1 MRVRVTAAAL
11 VLLSSIAGCSFLV
24 DFEDAPLD
32 DEGGAPF
39 DGSFA
44 DVPDEGPDSGPAVED
59 AGDAD
64 VVNPCLG
71 KVDGFNY
78 NPNDTYARC
87 CDASVVETTS
97 NDHCGACFIKCNTG
111 KGQSCKLKGPRYYC
125 TGCDLSADCWSKCCS
140 VEFGALCAASDCSQG
155 VCDPATC
162 KDGTHCVVPG
172 DASNYCAY

>member
-1 MRVRVTAAAL
+1 M
-11 VLLSSIAGCSFLV
+11 

-32 DEGGAPF
+32 DEAGVVDASISDAPA
-39 DGSFA
+39 DIDIGS
-44 DVPDEGPDSGPAVED
+44 PIED

-64 VVNPCLG
+64 AFNPCVG
-71 KVDGFNY
+71 KADGFNY
-78 NPNDTYARC
+78 DPNDTYARC
-87 CDASVVETTS
+87 CDAAVVETNS

-111 KGQSCKLKGPRYYC
+111 KGQKCTLKGPRYYC
-125 TGCDLSADCWSKCCS
+125 SGCALSADCWSKCCS
-140 VEFGALCAASDCSQG
+140 TEFGALCAASDCNQG